1 MVQLSA
7 IISGLLTLIFFSAF
21 SVTFEAILKE
31 SDEDNFNIRLNVLDH
46 SPQGNLRLPV
56 RHGRSRSHLL
66 RSNRRTASNRLFLNS
81 ISLENFDSSNNENK
95 ISMSKSASNDGEVGV
110 KNSYEITTT
119 SDVTEGLDLSIS
131 SLDAT
136 VPKQSTER
144 HSHLPPRPQ
153 TTTVSSHINTT
164 TNHPVQQTTIVPR
177 TVNRGETKSS
187 LKKSPDTYS
196 SPINANK
203 SAQNSENKLRSA
215 VDLTARKDRDRLGD
229 ETVSRN
235 EFTKSQA
242 NSHSTKDENDEDFDF
257 GVQGTDSDIFDNV
270 PVTIGENVDS
280 KRGSVDVVTRF
291 LTIVESQHLLGE
303 NCTAGTDLN
312 LGEGVVDRYAQE
324 RFRVEADVAVNRAN
338 MLTRLWKYADP
349 EVMSSEYLL
358 HASVF
363 SMVEFDE
370 DIFAAGN
377 CYDQFQYKDYVLFCP
392 YAYRLPEGPILVKD
406 LAVEY
411 KYLSNTSEWFY
422 IARKHAE
429 NVIRN
434 YSQFSRGESKI
445 LDYIETCEQEPS
457 SNDQNIYE
465 KYLSL
470 VHTATSWE
478 HCTCF
483 LTLHIR

>member
-1 MVQLSA
+1 MVQLTA
-7 IISGLLTLIFFSAF
+7 FTSGLLTLIFFTAIR
-21 SVTFEAILKE
+21 VTFETSLKE
-31 SDEDNFNIRLNVLDH
+31 RDEDDLNIRLNVLDH
-46 SPQGNLRLPV
+46 NPEGNLRLLV

-66 RSNRRTASNRLFLNS
+66 HPNRRTASNRLFLNP
-81 ISLENFDSSNNENK
+81 ISLETYDVSNNDENK
-95 ISMSKSASNDGEVGV
+95 ISFSKSTSTDREGGV
-110 KNSYEITTT
+110 KSRYEITTT
-119 SDVTEGLDLSIS
+119 SDVTEELDLSIS

-136 VPKQSTER
+136 VPKQYAER
-144 HSHLPPRPQ
+144 HSHSPTPKPQ
-153 TTTVSSHINTT
+153 TTTVSTRVTT
-164 TNHPVQQTTIVPR
+164 TANHPLQQTTVVPR
-177 TVNRGETKSS
+177 TVKQGETKSS

-196 SPINANK
+196 SPVNANE

-215 VDLTARKDRDRLGD
+215 VDITAHKGKDRVGD
-229 ETVSRN
+229 ERDSRN
-235 EFTKSQA
+235 EFTNAQD
-242 NSHSTKDENDEDFDF
+242 NFQHSKDDNDEDFGS
-257 GVQGTDSDIFDNV
+257 GVEGTDSGVVDNV
-270 PVTIGENVDS
+270 PVTVGEAVDP
-280 KRGSVDVVTRF
+280 KRGPVDVVTRF
-291 LTIVESQHLLGE
+291 LTIVESQQLLGE

-392 YAYRLPEGPILVKD
+392 FAYRLPEGPILVKD

-434 YSQFSRGESKI
+434 YSQFSRGE
-445 LDYIETCEQEPS
+445 L
-457 SNDQNIYE
+457 N
-465 KYLSL
+465 
-470 VHTATSWE
+470 
-478 HCTCF
+478 
-483 LTLHIR
+483 